1 MNGARDL
8 LGVALIIGV
17 ARGIVVIM
25 DAGKITDTILNSLEG
40 FFGGLGQIAFINTM
54 LFVNTLLSF
63 LVPSSSGLAVLT
75 MPILAPLSDF
85 ANVNR
90 DLTVTAYQS
99 ANGWV
104 NLFNPTFAV
113 VMGGLAIGRVSYDRW
128 LRFVAPLLL
137 IIALIVAGL
146 LSVGAMLSQGAEPPA
161 AEAPAAA
168 PAN

>member
-1 MNGARDL
+1 
-8 LGVALIIGV
+8 
-17 ARGIVVIM
+17 
-25 DAGKITDTILNSLEG
+25 
-40 FFGGLGQIAFINTM
+40 
-54 LFVNTLLSF
+54 
-63 LVPSSSGLAVLT
+63 

-85 ANVNR
+85 AGVQR

-137 IIALIVAGL
+137 VLAVIVAAA
-146 LSVGAMLSQGAEPPA
+146 LSVAALGGGAPPPA
-161 AEAPAAA
+161 PAAVEAPAAEPA
-168 PAN
+168 PAPEAAPGATPEAAPEPAAPAGN

>member
-1 MNGARDL
+1 
-8 LGVALIIGV
+8 
-17 ARGIVVIM
+17 M
-25 DAGKITDTILNSLEG
+25 DAGKITDTILHALAGALAG
-40 FFGGLGQIAFINTM
+40 FGNVVFINVM
-54 LFVNTLLSF
+54 LVFQTILSF

-85 ANVNR
+85 AGVAR

-128 LRFVAPLLL
+128 LRFVWPLLADPRDHHL
-137 IIALIVAGL
+137 RRR
-146 LSVGAMLSQGAEPPA
+146 
-161 AEAPAAA
+161 
-168 PAN
+168 